1 MRPGLTRTGTQLAI
15 GIVSI
20 VLLAFAYDRSSSDTS
35 FNSPASSSVAPT
47 SSTDPVS
54 VTTDPVSVTT
64 EPALA
69 TTPTTT
75 SLPDDLPESID
86 SDDPEYPTVRTVP
99 PTAQPDYPSAPTV
112 PPVTYPTE

>member
-35 FNSPASSSVAPT
+35 SNSPVSSSVAPT
-47 SSTDPVS
+47 SSTE
-54 VTTDPVSVTT
+54 PVSVTT
-64 EPALA
+64 EPASA

-75 SLPDDLPESID
+75 SLPDDLPESL
-86 SDDPEYPTVRTVP
+86 DPDEPDYPTAPTVP
-99 PTAQPDYPSAPTV
+99 PTTQTDYPTAPTV

>member
-54 VTTDPVSVTT
+54 VTT

-69 TTPTTT
+69 TTQTTT